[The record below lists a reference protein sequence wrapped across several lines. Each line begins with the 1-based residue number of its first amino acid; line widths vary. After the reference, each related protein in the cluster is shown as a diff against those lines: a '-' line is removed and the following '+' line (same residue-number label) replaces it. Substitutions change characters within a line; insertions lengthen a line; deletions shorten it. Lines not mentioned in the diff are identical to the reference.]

1 MFSEHEFINNIISK
15 YVVFN
20 SIRDDVYTEK
30 GLIYKIDG
38 FQLSYTFSFMDLY
51 DLGWKAV
58 ISTVSDIISKG
69 GIPSLFFSSIG
80 IPKSKLDKLEN
91 LIEGIADAIKY
102 YHGKY
107 VGGDLNSSDGSGW
120 IDIMGIGLSTC
131 NSNKDIDDGDVVI
144 ISNSI
149 GYTSLVFLSYVRS
162 WNIYLPKKVINK
174 IRHPIVNKGIVKV
187 IEKYCTNIS
196 YSTDVSDGLIVSL
209 YNIVK
214 RKNVTVELKQIPI
227 DPEVKEM
234 TDSLGVEIKDILKYS
249 GEEFETLLV
258 VRKSVVE
265 EVMREMRK
273 YGLNPIVIGEV
284 IKNENSEGKNNVL
297 YKGEVIE
304 NTGWD
309 NFLGWF

>member
-1 MFSEHEFINNIISK
+1 M
-15 YVVFN
+15 VFN
-20 SIRDDVYTEK
+20 SIKDDVYTEK
-30 GLIYKIDG
+30 NLIYKIDG
-38 FQLSYTFSFMDLY
+38 FQLSYTFPFMDLY

-80 IPKSKLDKLEN
+80 IPKSKLDKLES

-102 YHGKY
+102 YNGKY

-131 NSNKDIDDGDVVI
+131 NSNKDINDGDVVI

-162 WNIYLPKKVINK
+162 WNIHLPNKVINK
-174 IRHPIVNKGIVKV
+174 IRHPIVNKGIVKT

-196 YSTDVSDGLIVSL
+196 YSTDVSDGLIISL

-284 IKNENSEGKNNVL
+284 IKNENSEERNNVL

>member
-1 MFSEHEFINNIISK
+1 
-15 YVVFN
+15 
-20 SIRDDVYTEK
+20 
-30 GLIYKIDG
+30 
-38 FQLSYTFSFMDLY
+38 MDLY

-131 NSNKDIDDGDVVI
+131 NSNKDINDGDVVI

-162 WNIYLPKKVINK
+162 WNIRLPNKVINK
-174 IRHPIVNKGIVKV
+174 IRHPIVNKGIVKT

-196 YSTDVSDGLIVSL
+196 YSTDVSDGLVISL

-265 EVMREMRK
+265 EVMREMRR

>member
-1 MFSEHEFINNIISK
+1 M
-15 YVVFN
+15 
-20 SIRDDVYTEK
+20 
-30 GLIYKIDG
+30 
-38 FQLSYTFSFMDLY
+38 
-51 DLGWKAV
+51 
-58 ISTVSDIISKG
+58 
-69 GIPSLFFSSIG
+69 
-80 IPKSKLDKLEN
+80 
-91 LIEGIADAIKY
+91 
-102 YHGKY
+102 
-107 VGGDLNSSDGSGW
+107 
-120 IDIMGIGLSTC
+120 
-131 NSNKDIDDGDVVI
+131 
-144 ISNSI
+144 
-149 GYTSLVFLSYVRS
+149 
-162 WNIYLPKKVINK
+162 
-174 IRHPIVNKGIVKV
+174 
-187 IEKYCTNIS
+187 
-196 YSTDVSDGLIVSL
+196 

-273 YGLNPIVIGEV
+273 YGLNPIVIGEL

-297 YKGEVIE
+297 YKGEVVE

>member
-1 MFSEHEFINNIISK
+1 M
-15 YVVFN
+15 VFN
-20 SIRDDVYTEK
+20 SIKDDVYTEK
-30 GLIYKIDG
+30 NLIYKIDG
-38 FQLSYTFSFMDLY
+38 FQLSYTFPFMDLY

-80 IPKSKLDKLEN
+80 IPKSKLDKLES

-102 YHGKY
+102 YNGKY

-131 NSNKDIDDGDVVI
+131 NSNKDINDGDVVI

-162 WNIYLPKKVINK
+162 WNIHLPNKVINK
-174 IRHPIVNKGIVKV
+174 IRHPIVNKGIVKT

-196 YSTDVSDGLIVSL
+196 YSTDVSDGLIISL

-284 IKNENSEGKNNVL
+284 IKNENSEGRNNVL